1 MCASEFA
8 CLFIQNK
15 TQFADDTKKNFFS
28 HSDFHCQCQLQSSIM
43 LCLSTFVGP
52 FAAGSSVVFVVF
64 VALSWSFLFPW
75 ACCCLA
81 PHAMRWRRLPALAP
95 AMPLWAGR
103 RGGVPTGART
113 TKDHRAHEHDWT
125 THRRSRGESS
135 VRPPAGRTRVRRGS
149 SWGARGCTA
158 ARKNLCSSLP
168 DAHTLR
174 PTLPISPHPILL
186 LQSTSS
192 SLHS

>member
-1 MCASEFA
+1 VRSLCRVLLRSRGPS
-8 CLFIQNK
+8 
-15 TQFADDTKKNFFS
+15 FF
-28 HSDFHCQCQLQSSIM
+28 HGL
-43 LCLSTFVGP
+43 V
-52 FAAGSSVVFVVF
+52 
-64 VALSWSFLFPW
+64 
-75 ACCCLA
+75 CCLA

-158 ARKNLCSSLP
+158 ARKKICVLLCLMLIRSALP
-168 DAHTLR
+168 CQFLRIRYSCSNPLAAPCTPDIRCSVSHAPTRSALTSNSDA
-174 PTLPISPHPILL
+174 PAPAPILEL
-186 LQSTSS
+186 
-192 SLHS
+192 